1 MCMCDICKRI
11 LLLTYVLTYL
21 PCVAEIMSMESV
33 WSLGLVV
40 KSVVMV
46 AASDECSSSSSVSML
61 LHQQQFVESISYLAQ
76 LGTGLSRKWTV
87 EDLEVSSV

>member
-1 MCMCDICKRI
+1 
-11 LLLTYVLTYL
+11 
-21 PCVAEIMSMESV
+21 MESV
-33 WSLGLVV
+33 WSLGLIV
-40 KSVVMV
+40 KSVVML
-46 AASDECSSSSSVSML
+46 AASDECSSSVSML

>member
-1 MCMCDICKRI
+1 MCTCDICKRI

-46 AASDECSSSSSVSML
+46 AASDECSSSSVSLL

-87 EDLEVSSV
+87 EDLEVSFV